1 MDFRQRAIYALAAL
15 CLCGG
20 CRQNAARHEL
30 LERELRT
37 QEDRIYELEAELDD
51 AKRAL
56 QRSGAATPGR
66 SSITTDACPPTT
78 GTILRG
84 PTVEFPAFSS
94 PPTVIEAAPPT
105 TMPSGPDGA
114 AAPTFVRPLPAA
126 PPAGSTSAPALPSEF
141 DISPP
146 KVVLPETPATVAPAT
161 VAPTPNGGVPTA
173 PPSTRAPVLSPPDP
187 NKPEG
192 LPSRGAASAAPSIVP
207 IAPPTSTSSAPRGGE
222 VARGAAPLKS
232 MSSPK
237 FRSPGA
243 RRLIEPHVAAASPS
257 SPAPEA
263 AFVSTPT
270 QIRGST
276 SAATSLHMKLA
287 DRSGGWNSDGRPGDE
302 GLRLV
307 VEVRDVRRQLV
318 SNVGVLTIVVI
329 DPAIADEGGRYAR
342 WDFAAE
348 DAAAAFRPAEADG
361 DDEGFVFELPWPD
374 APPAHAGLHVFVR
387 VVNSDGGRL
396 EADRRLTV
404 DVGGAGTAT
413 SGLPNEPGIMPA
425 GLADPIS
432 NSTSSPTDA
441 RPATLDGGTALSLP
455 KELAIP
461 IYEAPPRESEVL
473 IGPALGAPTTQA
485 VAPRSARR

>member
-37 QEDRIYELEAELDD
+37 QEDRIYELEAELED

-66 SSITTDACPPTT
+66 SSITTDVCPPTT

-84 PTVEFPAFSS
+84 PTVEFPPFS
-94 PPTVIEAAPPT
+94 PPTVIDAGPST
-105 TMPSGPDGA
+105 TMSNGPDGA
-114 AAPTFVRPLPAA
+114 APPTFVKPLPSA
-126 PPAGSTSAPALPSEF
+126 PPAGSVSAPALPSEF

-146 KVVLPETPATVAPAT
+146 KVVLPETPATVAPAP
-161 VAPTPNGGVPTA
+161 AGGVPTA
-173 PPSTRAPVLSPPDP
+173 PPSSRAPVLSPPDP

-192 LPSRGAASAAPSIVP
+192 LPSRNVPVPTPSSSAAPSIVP
-207 IAPPTSTSSAPRGGE
+207 IAPPGATSFAPRGGE

-232 MSSPK
+232 MTSPK

-243 RRLIEPHVAAASPS
+243 RRLIEPHDAAASPS

-270 QIRGST
+270 QVRGST
-276 SAATSLHMKLA
+276 SAATSLHMKLS

-307 VEVRDVRRQLV
+307 VDVRDVRRQLV
-318 SNVGVLTIVVI
+318 SNIGSLTIVVI

-374 APPAHAGLHVFVR
+374 APPAHADLHVFVR
-387 VVNSDGGRL
+387 VVSADGGRL

-404 DVGGAGTAT
+404 SLAGAGTAT
-413 SGLPNEPGIMPA
+413 SGPPSEPAIMPA

-432 NSTSSPTDA
+432 SSSTGA
-441 RPATLDGGTALSLP
+441 RPTTLDGGAPLSLP

-461 IYEAPPRESEVL
+461 IYEAPPREREILV
-473 IGPALGAPTTQA
+473 GPALGAPTTQA
-485 VAPRSARR
+485 VAPQTPRR